1 MPHGTRWN
9 TKKGL
14 KPLLHQEDVIAHIS
28 RCMEQVKGKKKD
40 HASRPWTLST
50 PYVQDRRKAIC
61 QHTYNIYIY
70 IYTEPTNGKE
80 RSILDPS
87 APKWKDTSSNHTID
101 ECY

>member
-1 MPHGTRWN
+1 M
-9 TKKGL
+9 
-14 KPLLHQEDVIAHIS
+14 LHQEDAIAHIS
-28 RCMEQVKGKKKD
+28 RCMEQVKGKKK
-40 HASRPWTLST
+40 TT
-50 PYVQDRRKAIC
+50 PLGHGPY
-61 QHTYNIYIY
+61 QHPMFKIEEKLFVNTHIIYIYIY